1 MNRRVSAA
9 IGMVGGVVDI
19 VAGFAY
25 LQQSSLM
32 RIQPMMLPSPASW
45 IGYFLLILGVIV
57 FLSGAYLLSARMM
70 RNRALFGWL
79 MIVYGVIM
87 LLLGVGMIG
96 QMFSM
101 MMEASTVSGA
111 VMIAVG
117 IAMLYSGYDMA
128 RM

>member
-1 MNRRVSAA
+1 
-9 IGMVGGVVDI
+9 MVGGVVDI